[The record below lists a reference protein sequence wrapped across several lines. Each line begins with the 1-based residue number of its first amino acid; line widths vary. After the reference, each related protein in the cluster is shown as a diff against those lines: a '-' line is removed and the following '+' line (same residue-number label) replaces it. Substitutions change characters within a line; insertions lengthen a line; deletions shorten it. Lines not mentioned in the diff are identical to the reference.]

1 MGVEFMNA
9 KIFFWIGA
17 IFIIGSGSFYT
28 LERVGQWFSLG
39 TIQGGMASN
48 SGSYATNEINVTL
61 SDNQFVIPLLL
72 AGIMFILIGIFL
84 ARKERK

>member
-1 MGVEFMNA
+1 MNA
-9 KIFFWIGA
+9 KTFLWIGT

-28 LERVGQWFSLG
+28 IERFGQWFSLG

-48 SGSYATNEINVTL
+48 SGNYVTTEINVTL

-72 AGIMFILIGIFL
+72 VGIIFILIGIFL
-84 ARKERK
+84 TIKERK